1 MGRTR
6 LESVALVW
14 HCAQVAVGTFVLA
27 THHFIGTTWSSPSAL
42 AYIVLAVGWFLAGAL
57 IRPNA
62 LALLLAFAYWA
73 MIAIQISAAYLQ
85 WDASMGVRVALKIWP
100 DPKLSVD
107 LVASIAAM
115 IFLQTWRQRRLTIGS
130 SDRGATSSMG
140 QGGSR

>member
-14 HCAQVAVGTFVLA
+14 HCAQVAFGTFVLA

-42 AYIVLAVGWFLAGAL
+42 AYAVLAVGWFLAGAL

-62 LALLLAFAYWA
+62 LTLLLAFAYWA
-73 MIAIQISAAYLQ
+73 VIAIQISAAYLQ
-85 WDASMGVRVALKIWP
+85 WDVSMGVRVALKILP

-107 LVASIAAM
+107 LVAAM

-130 SDRGATSSMG
+130 SDRGATSSSG
-140 QGGSR
+140 HGGSR